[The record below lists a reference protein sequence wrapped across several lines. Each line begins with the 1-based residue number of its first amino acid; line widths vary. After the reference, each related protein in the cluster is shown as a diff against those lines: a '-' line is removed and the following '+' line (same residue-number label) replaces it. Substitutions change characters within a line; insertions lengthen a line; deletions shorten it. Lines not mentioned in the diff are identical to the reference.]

1 MTNEFGKNVH
11 TIIPARGEIYFADLG
26 DTVENVQGGIRPVI
40 VVGNDV
46 GNKYSPIAMV
56 VPVTSKNKK
65 PMPTHVYIGT
75 DDTGLRYNSIALTEQ
90 AMPISKGR
98 LGDRVGKLNEDYMN
112 KVDFALS
119 VTFGLVNSG
128 IKN

>member
-1 MTNEFGKNVH
+1 MKNEFDKNMH
-11 TIIPARGEIYFADLG
+11 AIIPARGEIYFADLKDADG
-26 DTVENVQGGIRPVI
+26 SIQGGIRPVI
-40 VVGNDV
+40 VVGNDI

-65 PMPTHVYIGT
+65 HMPTHVYIGIE
-75 DDTGLRYNSIALTEQ
+75 DTGLKYNSIALTEQ
-90 AMPISKGR
+90 AMPISKER
-98 LGDRVGKLNEDYMN
+98 LRDKVGKLNEKYMN

-119 VTFGLVNSG
+119 VTFGLVKSS

>member
-11 TIIPARGEIYFADLG
+11 TVIPARCEIYFADLKDADG
-26 DTVENVQGGIRPVI
+26 NIQGGIRPVI
-40 VVGNDV
+40 VVGNDI

-65 PMPTHVYIGT
+65 HMPTHVYIGT
-75 DDTGLRYNSIALTEQ
+75 EDTGLKYKSIALTEQ
-90 AMPISKGR
+90 AMPISKER
-98 LGDRVGKLNEDYMN
+98 LRDKVGKLNESYMS

-119 VTFGLVNSG
+119 VTFGLVNS
-128 IKN
+128 IAKS